1 MIEGTAPRRGRPAGK
16 TGKGEATRARIVLAA
31 RAVYGEQGTHG
42 TTVQRI
48 LKEAGVSRPTF
59 YKYFASVPEV
69 IDEIVQACNAEVE
82 GLFVKVFAQPQQAFY
97 DYLPMAL
104 SGYLNWG
111 RSLGPLMTTRFREL
125 HDLSSPV
132 SRHRDGHND
141 RIVNILHEAMVK
153 HGRTPAD
160 VLALKTLVQGI
171 EHLGYQFCTEAEHT
185 EMPRYIAVM
194 ARLCVS
200 MIGNRE
206 DWEAMLASPFFSRLM
221 GLGESRNTL

>member
-1 MIEGTAPRRGRPAGK
+1 MSEVTAPRRGRPPGK
-16 TGKGEATRARIVLAA
+16 TGKGEETRARILLAT
-31 RAVYGEQGTHG
+31 RTVYGEQGTNG

-48 LKEAGVSRPTF
+48 LKAAGVSRPTF

-82 GLFVKVFAQPQQAFY
+82 GLFLKVFAQPQKTFY
-97 DYLPMAL
+97 DYLLIAL

-111 RSLGPLMTTRFREL
+111 RSQGPLMTTRFREL

-132 SRHRDGHND
+132 SRHRDVHNQ
-141 RIVNILHEAMVK
+141 RIVTILHEAMVK

-160 VLALKTLVQGI
+160 VLALTTLVQGI

-185 EMPRYIAVM
+185 DMPRYIAIM

-200 MIGNRE
+200 MIGNRD
-206 DWEAMLASPFFSRLM
+206 DWQAMLASPFFSRLM
-221 GLGESRNTL
+221 ALEE